1 MASSSLRSPGTGHET
16 FLKAQIAVSEVV
28 GRQRFNT
35 AVLCT
40 PVAYTKRELR
50 AAICETGDR
59 PMFWKEQCRDLKEDL
74 FLKTVPYFRRNK
86 S

>member
-35 AVLCT
+35 AVFCT
-40 PVAYTKRELR
+40 PVDSKRELR

-74 FLKTVPYFRRNK
+74 FLKTVPHFRPNK